1 VIRSGVRSSEQE
13 KRLRT
18 ITMKA
23 LLNRMIN
30 ILIRPRD
37 EWLLIKDEPATYAKL
52 LLTYVI
58 PLAAIPPLAVIAGS
72 FVFSENLPNNALAHL
87 LITNLLWYCMYVL
100 NVVVVGAVITAIVTA
115 SDARWTGL
123 QGFKVAAYSFTP
135 LFIAGFV
142 AVLPKMGWMIYAA
155 VLYSIYLIYLGIMA
169 ITGTSKKRSAG
180 YAVVSFLAAAVLVGV
195 MNLGEYFLESFVVNK
210 FVL

>member
-1 VIRSGVRSSEQE
+1 M
-13 KRLRT
+13 
-18 ITMKA
+18 TMKA

-37 EWLLIKDEPATYAKL
+37 EWLLIKDEPTTYAKL
-52 LLTYVI
+52 LLKYVA

-72 FVFSENLPNNALAHL
+72 FVFGKNLPNTTLAHL

-115 SDARWTGL
+115 PDARWTGA

-135 LFIAGFV
+135 LFIAGII
-142 AVLPKMGWMIYAA
+142 AVIPKMGWVIYAA
-155 VLYSIYLIYLGIMA
+155 MLYSIALLHLGIA
-169 ITGTSKKRSAG
+169 GIAGTPKKQAAW
-180 YAVVSFLAAAVLVGV
+180 YAVASFFAAAVLVGI
-195 MNLGEYFLESFVVNK
+195 MNFGEYFLESFL
-210 FVL
+210 F

>member
-1 VIRSGVRSSEQE
+1 VIQSGVRSSEQE

-37 EWLLIKDEPATYAKL
+37 EWQVIRNEPATYGNL
-52 LLTYVI
+52 LLRYVA
-58 PLAAIPPLAVIAGS
+58 PLAAIPPLAVIVGS
-72 FVFSENLPNNALAHL
+72 FVFDGHFPKSTLVSSLGHL

-100 NVVVVGAVITAIVTA
+100 NVVVVAIVTA
-115 SDARWTGL
+115 PDARWTGL

-195 MNLGEYFLESFVVNK
+195 MNLGEYFLESFVVKK